1 MTELQRLHDT
11 DCTLL
16 MGVLNITEDSVSD
29 GGLWLDPAKAAQHGR
44 DDMLHAGADII
55 DIGAESTRPGA
66 KRVSEKDELD
76 RVTGAAKALIAHG
89 AVVSIDTTR
98 SAVAQAA
105 LDEGAQIINDVSGG
119 RLDRDLPHVVADHDC
134 LYIVQHWRG
143 WLAGA
148 AGNVPDA
155 DTSRYEHGVVND
167 VYDELMRQVDAV
179 LEAGVQAEQV
189 IIDPGLGFSKPGVE
203 HNLPIL
209 AALDR
214 FNAAGYPVLI
224 GASRKRFVGSL
235 LAGAGVTE
243 PDMASK
249 DNATAAISA
258 LCAEHGVWAVRV
270 HDVAKSRD
278 AVAVGNA
285 WREYANA

>member
-1 MTELQRLHDT
+1 MTDLQALHDT
-11 DCTLL
+11 THTMV

-44 DDMLHAGADII
+44 DMMAAGADII

-66 KRVSEKDELD
+66 KRVSEADELV
-76 RVTGAAKALIAHG
+76 RITGAVKTLIPAG
-89 AVVSIDTTR
+89 AILSIHTTR
-98 SAVAQAA
+98 ASVAAAA
-105 LDEGAQIINDVSGG
+105 LSEGAQIINDVSGG
-119 RLDRDLPHVVADHDC
+119 TLDAELPHVVADHDC

-179 LEAGVQAEQV
+179 LEAGVRAEQV

>member
-16 MGVLNITEDSVSD
+16 MGVLNITEDSFSD
-29 GGLWLDPAKAAQHGR
+29 GGLWLDPGKARDHG

-143 WLAGA
+143 WLAGSKGGA
-148 AGNVPDA
+148 APDA
-155 DTSRYEHGVVND
+155 DTSHYEHD
-167 VYDELMRQVDAV
+167 VL
-179 LEAGVQAEQV
+179 
-189 IIDPGLGFSKPGVE
+189 
-203 HNLPIL
+203 
-209 AALDR
+209 
-214 FNAAGYPVLI
+214 
-224 GASRKRFVGSL
+224 
-235 LAGAGVTE
+235 
-243 PDMASK
+243 
-249 DNATAAISA
+249 
-258 LCAEHGVWAVRV
+258 
-270 HDVAKSRD
+270 
-278 AVAVGNA
+278 
-285 WREYANA
+285 